1 MLAVR
6 SANSEPIPG
15 YQLLEPLGK
24 GGFGEVWKCQ
34 APGGML
40 KAIKFVNGN
49 DELGNGESNAEQ
61 ELRAL
66 ENIKGLRHPFLLSI
80 ERVELVAGNL
90 VIVSELADKS
100 LHDLLQTHREA
111 GRPGIPRP
119 EALAYMFEVAEV
131 LDFLNQEHG
140 LQHLDIKPRN
150 LFLVGRHIKVAD
162 FGLVASLSEVGTP
175 NNPLTGITPLYA
187 APEIFDGK
195 PTLFSDQYSLAV
207 SYVEILTGET
217 PYKARNSRQL
227 MMMVATTEPDLGK
240 LLQGDRAIVARA
252 MSKDPRK
259 RYPCCMEFID
269 ALATV
274 SPPVGSGV
282 YRART
287 TSIDVPIGSLGVTK
301 GNLKLP
307 SGLFS
312 RESRMVPALRGIAAE
327 SDQLLPGYH
336 LQESLGRGPSGEL
349 WRARGP
355 QGTPKFVRMMTPP
368 GLNDRGENPLDLLCR
383 IDHPIAPRWEI
394 LPAGPDRVAL
404 VCDAGDSSLAHRFKE
419 YRTAGQRGIP
429 RLELMGT
436 MGAIAQGLDELY
448 HDTGLQHLGLTPKH
462 LALQHGGALLLEFG
476 LAELL
481 WLPASIQPATMN
493 PRYSSG
499 ELHEG
504 LISDACD
511 QYSLALIFA
520 ELFVGI
526 HPYRN
531 LNARQ
536 LASAQLRGQPDLSLL
551 PAADRGVI
559 AKALHADAERRF
571 RSCSEFMLALEAG
584 LQQADHVTVSVP
596 AAQTVARQGMSGMM
610 PSLSPAAQATAPV
623 SAVAAPWR
631 SAIDEI
637 VTGAARGF
645 EIQNI
650 GLIHYRSQ
658 LGQGIEHRSWVR
670 LAPGMARLKMT
681 GFREQWQ
688 AELVG
693 EAPSRW
699 RFLLKSESNF
709 WDRCRGIVSGLSVD
723 VFLGSPQPSN
733 GDLTPVLISITPKN
747 CAPAKTAQMLN
758 DLGASLLTSLQAYLG
773 IQSRREDQERFPV
786 QQVVDWQMPLGGLA
800 VTAQLRDIGRKGMA
814 MYTTQPIQLGNG
826 TVSISRMASTA
837 TLQVPAIVR
846 DCVPDGEG
854 RYLVELA
861 FGA

>member
-49 DELGNGESNAEQ
+49 DELGNGENNAEQ

-66 ENIKGLRHPFLLSI
+66 DNIKGLRHPFLLSI

-131 LDFLNQEHG
+131 LDFLNQEHA

-175 NNPLTGITPLYA
+175 NTPLTGITPLYA
-187 APEIFDGK
+187 APEIFDGH

-207 SYVEILTGET
+207 SYIEILTGET

-227 MMMVATTEPDLGK
+227 MMMIATTEPDLGK

-259 RYPCCMEFID
+259 RYPSCMEFID

-301 GNLKLP
+301 SNLRPP

-383 IDHPIAPRWEI
+383 IDHPIAPHWEV

-404 VCDAGDSSLAHRFKE
+404 VCDGGDSSLANRFKE
-419 YRTAGQRGIP
+419 YRTAGQPGIP

-436 MGAIAQGLDELY
+436 MGAIAPGLDELY
-448 HDTGLQHLGLTPKH
+448 HDTGLQHLGLTP
-462 LALQHGGALLLEFG
+462 
-476 LAELL
+476 
-481 WLPASIQPATMN
+481 
-493 PRYSSG
+493 
-499 ELHEG
+499 
-504 LISDACD
+504 
-511 QYSLALIFA
+511 
-520 ELFVGI
+520 
-526 HPYRN
+526 
-531 LNARQ
+531 
-536 LASAQLRGQPDLSLL
+536 
-551 PAADRGVI
+551 
-559 AKALHADAERRF
+559 
-571 RSCSEFMLALEAG
+571 
-584 LQQADHVTVSVP
+584 
-596 AAQTVARQGMSGMM
+596 
-610 PSLSPAAQATAPV
+610 
-623 SAVAAPWR
+623 
-631 SAIDEI
+631 
-637 VTGAARGF
+637 
-645 EIQNI
+645 
-650 GLIHYRSQ
+650 
-658 LGQGIEHRSWVR
+658 
-670 LAPGMARLKMT
+670 
-681 GFREQWQ
+681 
-688 AELVG
+688 
-693 EAPSRW
+693 
-699 RFLLKSESNF
+699 
-709 WDRCRGIVSGLSVD
+709 
-723 VFLGSPQPSN
+723 
-733 GDLTPVLISITPKN
+733 
-747 CAPAKTAQMLN
+747 
-758 DLGASLLTSLQAYLG
+758 
-773 IQSRREDQERFPV
+773 
-786 QQVVDWQMPLGGLA
+786 
-800 VTAQLRDIGRKGMA
+800 
-814 MYTTQPIQLGNG
+814 
-826 TVSISRMASTA
+826 
-837 TLQVPAIVR
+837 
-846 DCVPDGEG
+846 
-854 RYLVELA
+854 
-861 FGA
+861 